1 MVLILT
7 NKDIDSLIDINDT
20 IEAMDQAFGELGR
33 GVATSRPRTLSYSP
47 LGPNDYYLFSCMDSS
62 LPSQGVHMIRM
73 TSDHVLQTS
82 HDGVP
87 RRDKLGMAPGGRFC
101 GLILMFSL
109 ETLEPLAIFQDALLN
124 RLMVGATT
132 ALGSKYMARPD
143 SKKMAL
149 LGSGW
154 LAHTQV
160 TAHCAIFPIERITVY
175 SPHKENR
182 EALCRNLQDSVDAEL
197 VPVDSTEAALRD
209 YDILATATNSYTP
222 VFDGN
227 LLRPGD
233 HVAMAGAK
241 SECDVATYERSAVV
255 GAQATD
261 LATFWHPPDA
271 APMESSWGQ
280 TWRPEWNFKLRT
292 LGKMAA
298 GLEKGRDANDDITFF
313 GGGPSHG
320 LGIQY
325 AAGITAYRR
334 AREQGIGYEVPS
346 ELFLEDFHP

>member
-1 MVLILT
+1 MVLMLT
-7 NKDIDSLIDINDT
+7 NKDIDSLIDIGDT
-20 IEAMDQAFGELGR
+20 IEALEGAFGELGR
-33 GVATSRPRTLSYSP
+33 GEATSRPRTLSYSP
-47 LGPNDYYLFSCMDSS
+47 LGPDDYYLFSCMDSS
-62 LPSQGVHMIRM
+62 LPGQGVHMIRM

-82 HDGVP
+82 HEGIP
-87 RRDKLGMAPGGRFC
+87 RRDKLGKAPGGKFC

-132 ALGSKYMARPD
+132 ALGTKYMARAG
-143 SKKMAL
+143 STKMGL

-160 TAHCAIFPIERITVY
+160 TAHCAILPIETIKVY

-182 EALCRNLQDSVDAEL
+182 EALCSNLQGQVDAKL
-197 VPVDSTEAALRD
+197 IPVDTREEAMED
-209 YDILATATNSYTP
+209 YDILATATNSYDP

-227 LLRPGD
+227 LLKPGH

-261 LATFWHPPDA
+261 LATFWHPPES
-271 APMESSWGQ
+271 APLEKGWGQ
-280 TWRPEWNFKLRT
+280 IWQPEWNHKLRT
-292 LGKMAA
+292 LGKMVA
-298 GLEKGRDANDDITFF
+298 GIEKGRDSEEDITFF

-325 AAGITAYRR
+325 AAGVTAYRR
-334 AREQGIGYEVPS
+334 AKEQGIGYEIPT